1 MYFSVKESQLK
12 NAKQIRKYFLVT
24 FKTIFESPHFFNFQV
39 CKSSFTLRVEYSG
52 HLLANLFF
60 FSFSVQLMTSRLTL
74 HIFSSFQRT
83 LKFEVSSP
91 FWKTL
96 KKTLDTHIFQA
107 FFHLSTLNFS
117 TFQFLLLLL
126 WFLVLLLS
134 SMLLQCWCYCC
145 WHGCYWVVVGV
156 FVNIVVVVV
165 TVFFAD
171 VVTLATVVAVVV
183 LLLFSQSEKPVN
195 RVLVY
200 SINLFDQRNNFS
212 FSRCR
217 WSWSS
222 NYYCSLEWNKQ
233 LVFIALLHQW
243 RQIS

>member
-1 MYFSVKESQLK
+1 
-12 NAKQIRKYFLVT
+12 
-24 FKTIFESPHFFNFQV
+24 
-39 CKSSFTLRVEYSG
+39 
-52 HLLANLFF
+52 
-60 FSFSVQLMTSRLTL
+60 MTSRLTL

-117 TFQFLLLLL
+117 TFQFLFLLL

-145 WHGCYWVVVGV
+145 WHGCYWVVGV

-171 VVTLATVVAVVV
+171 VVTLATDLS
-183 LLLFSQSEKPVN
+183 LLLFCCCLASQKNRLIGFWCIRSICSICVTIFLLAGVVGVGVPITIAPSSEINNWSLLLYYINEDKLVSLITFGNFHDITPTEFSHPSSVN
-195 RVLVY
+195 V
-200 SINLFDQRNNFS
+200 
-212 FSRCR
+212 
-217 WSWSS
+217 
-222 NYYCSLEWNKQ
+222 
-233 LVFIALLHQW
+233 
-243 RQIS
+243 